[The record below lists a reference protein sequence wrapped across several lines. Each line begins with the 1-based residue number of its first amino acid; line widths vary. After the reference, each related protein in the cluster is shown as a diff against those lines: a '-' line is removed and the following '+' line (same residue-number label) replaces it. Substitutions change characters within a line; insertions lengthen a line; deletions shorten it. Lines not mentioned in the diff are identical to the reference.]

1 MATFAVL
8 LLRSMLLDHEHERFY
23 SRLSTLP
30 GIELMPSVG
39 QWILLKVPEP
49 EEFAKNLNRR
59 LFSGAVTVP
68 QHLEGALRIP
78 VRDAKQ
84 NDLVLA
90 AVSAVL
96 SARDADEDEDED
108 LDGPQA

>member
-1 MATFAVL
+1 ML

-59 LFSGAVTVP
+59 LFSGAVSVP

-84 NDLVLA
+84 NDLVLE

-108 LDGPQA
+108 LEGPQA